1 MHAFYEKKVI
11 FEMDILEALIDW
23 LSIYIYFWEVSIFGK
38 LSRNPVLQNS
48 HHIWEATL
56 KSELIFWR
64 NSSPRLGLLRYEIC
78 IKSQWILISWV
89 GVYQKLMQDINNS
102 SALVDLYWA
111 LQRCTCD
118 SNTAHWLVIT
128 LRNY

>member
-1 MHAFYEKKVI
+1 MHAFYGKKVI

-64 NSSPRLGLLRYEIC
+64 NSSPRLGLLRYRTIPVFFFVVKYAMGSVLVVAFEINA
-78 IKSQWILISWV
+78 I
-89 GVYQKLMQDINNS
+89 QKVHRGFIIEFN
-102 SALVDLYWA
+102 
-111 LQRCTCD
+111 
-118 SNTAHWLVIT
+118 
-128 LRNY
+128 